1 MNIYH
6 KLEDIKLN
14 NIMFCK
20 PTINKIAHYIYF
32 YKVAYNIETFI
43 LNTLLIEVN
52 IKDVIITK
60 DNIYKVSIIV
70 WGYIIILFSLL
81 GLIIIQIDAN
91 ENPYTQLNQ
100 IPYSVYVLAVI
111 VLWIIILN
119 ITYTKYINKGSIPPT
134 YTFWNKWST
143 IFIGII
149 TILILMQLFGKIN
162 EKKPSNLNN
171 EYLNKMFEFLKS
183 QETTIN
189 VYLGFILFLNV
200 LIAGIQTTILANFR
214 VDG

>member
-1 MNIYH
+1 MSTIATPLNSPKDLI
-6 KLEDIKLN
+6 LAQLLFGGLIFIGIIIKVIGSFLPPGSS
-14 NIMFCK
+14 IGEA
-20 PTINKIAHYIYF
+20 TI
-32 YKVAYNIETFI
+32 T
-43 LNTLLIEVN
+43 
-52 IKDVIITK
+52 
-60 DNIYKVSIIV
+60 V